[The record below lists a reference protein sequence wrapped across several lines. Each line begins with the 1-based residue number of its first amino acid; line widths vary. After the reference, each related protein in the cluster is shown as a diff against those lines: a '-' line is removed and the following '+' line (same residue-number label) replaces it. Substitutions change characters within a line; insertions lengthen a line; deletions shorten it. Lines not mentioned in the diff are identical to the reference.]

1 MEPAPAKAKVIDDPP
16 PTSAKE
22 AEVPAVPSTPMEPE
36 PEPEVPQPK
45 APEPEPEVPQPKAP
59 EPVAAAPEP
68 TPAPAEEEDE
78 EEDEEEEEAEHEPLV
93 KWPENAS
100 IFIGDYQFGPTPA
113 PPGPPKPGVPYKAIL
128 SGRAAYGTGHVL
140 DGDRPLG
147 PIMPYCPYCCRLT
160 LLMLE
165 SGMEFVPILIDGSDK
180 PKWFTDAYEVAK
192 TPAFLGQPGGNGDE
206 WTGEFENI
214 LGNLKASG
222 NAHLLA
228 MCEPGDVAVETI
240 EKHAST
246 AGFASALSFIAGTTT
261 EGGKMLMMGLG
272 GEAGLI
278 EEGEPADEFRDRMV
292 RTARDAFGELE
303 KIFAELASSG
313 KPFLGGDEP
322 NQADVY
328 ALTMILFG
336 HNIYLGGLTADP
348 AAPCQLADVGAPSL
362 MPYVERWMER
372 PSYLKCYRT
381 KSTVFAPAMRNFS
394 NMLMMAH
401 DVMDGGKRIYT
412 CLERLRELD
421 VEYDG
426 KEHPPVIGEPS
437 AEEPEPAEAPSA
449 EEPKPAEAPSAE
461 EPEPA
466 EAPSAEEP
474 KPAEDPTPAEEGE
487 AAAKQEEEED
497 EEEEDDEPVVPWPE
511 GLSPYVGG
519 YLYGPEPGPGDRKPE
534 AGKPFKAVL
543 SARASYGGRN
553 TAGELVDGDAAL
565 GPIMP
570 FCPYC
575 ARISLL
581 LIESGVEFQAFLID
595 AGDKPDWFINAYD
608 KAETPAMM
616 GSPGGLDDGQ
626 WVGESKDIIARACE
640 QNEKFKELC
649 EREGPITVEQIE
661 KYANEVAFGMILGY
675 IAPTEEES
683 GKGLA
688 MGLHKQAGLEPI
700 EGETGAALRERC
712 NAHFRAGLAEFEK
725 MIGGLTTPFIGGDTP
740 SKADVFAATT
750 LFFSHNIAESGLC
763 GDSVAMDK
771 GASLADLGAPSVVPY
786 LQRWMER
793 PSWKTAYK
801 TTCMYSTAVVACLA
815 GWMMMA
821 KDVFDDGRKLNL
833 ILDNLRRRDT
843 DYNPDFVPPT
853 KN

>member
-16 PTSAKE
+16 PSSAKE
-22 AEVPAVPSTPMEPE
+22 AEVPAVPAATPMEPE
-36 PEPEVPQPK
+36 PEPEM
-45 APEPEPEVPQPKAP
+45 PQPKAP

-68 TPAPAEEEDE
+68 SPEAAPEPTPAPAEEDDDDE
-78 EEDEEEEEAEHEPLV
+78 EEEEEEEEAEHEPLV

-128 SGRAAYGTGHVL
+128 SGRAAYGTGDVR

-147 PIMPYCPYCCRLT
+147 PLMPYCPYCCRLT

-165 SGMEFVPILIDGSDK
+165 SGMEFVPILIDGTDK
-180 PKWFTDAYEVAK
+180 PKWFKDAYEVAK

-206 WTGEFENI
+206 WTGEFEVI

-222 NAHLLA
+222 NADLLA
-228 MCEPGDVAVETI
+228 MCEPGAVAVETI

-246 AGFASALSFIAGTTT
+246 AGFAAALSFIAGTTT

-278 EEGEPADEFRDRMV
+278 KEGEPADEFRDRMV
-292 RTARDAFGELE
+292 RATRDAFGELE

-313 KPFLGGDEP
+313 KPFLGGDKP

-328 ALTMILFG
+328 ALTMILFS

-426 KEHPPVIGEPS
+426 KEHPPVIGE
-437 AEEPEPAEAPSA
+437 
-449 EEPKPAEAPSAE
+449 APSAE

-466 EAPSAEEP
+466 E
-474 KPAEDPTPAEEGE
+474 DPTPAEGGE
-487 AAAKQEEEED
+487 AAAKEEEEED

-511 GLSPYVGG
+511 GLSPYVGD

-581 LIESGVEFQAFLID
+581 LIESGVEFEVFLID

-626 WVGESKDIIARACE
+626 WTGESKDIIARACE

-661 KYANEVAFGMILGY
+661 KYANAVAFGMILGY
-675 IAPTEEES
+675 IAPTEEEA

-763 GDSVAMDK
+763 GDAVAMDK

-786 LQRWMER
+786 LRRWMER
-793 PSWKTAYK
+793 PSWNTAYK

-853 KN
+853 VG

>member
-22 AEVPAVPSTPMEPE
+22 AEVPAVPAATPME
-36 PEPEVPQPK
+36 
-45 APEPEPEVPQPKAP
+45 PEPEPEVPQPKAP

-68 TPAPAEEEDE
+68 SPEAAPEPTPAPAEEEGE
-78 EEDEEEEEAEHEPLV
+78 EEEEEEEEEEAEHEPLV

-147 PIMPYCPYCCRLT
+147 PLMPYCPYCCRLT

-165 SGMEFVPILIDGSDK
+165 SGMEFVPILIDGTDK
-180 PKWFTDAYEVAK
+180 PKWFKDAYEVAK

-206 WTGEFENI
+206 WTGEFEVI

-228 MCEPGDVAVETI
+228 MCEPGAVAVETI

-278 EEGEPADEFRDRMV
+278 KEGEPADEFRDRMV
-292 RTARDAFGELE
+292 RATRDAFGELE

-313 KPFLGGDEP
+313 KPFLGGDKP

-328 ALTMILFG
+328 ALTMILFS

-412 CLERLRELD
+412 CLERLRDLD

-426 KEHPPVIGEPS
+426 KEHPPVIGE
-437 AEEPEPAEAPSA
+437 
-449 EEPKPAEAPSAE
+449 APSAE

-466 EAPSAEEP
+466 E
-474 KPAEDPTPAEEGE
+474 DPTPAEGGE
-487 AAAKQEEEED
+487 AAAKEEEEED

-511 GLSPYVGG
+511 GLSPYVGD
-519 YLYGPEPGPGDRKPE
+519 YLYGPQPGPGDRKPE

-581 LIESGVEFQAFLID
+581 LIESGVEFEVFLID

-626 WVGESKDIIARACE
+626 WTGESKDIIARACE

-661 KYANEVAFGMILGY
+661 KYANAVAFGMILGY
-675 IAPTEEES
+675 IAPTEEEA

-763 GDSVAMDK
+763 GDAVAMDK

-786 LQRWMER
+786 LRRWMER
-793 PSWKTAYK
+793 PSWNTAYK

-853 KN
+853 VG

>member
-22 AEVPAVPSTPMEPE
+22 AEVPAVPSTPME
-36 PEPEVPQPK
+36 
-45 APEPEPEVPQPKAP
+45 P

-292 RTARDAFGELE
+292 RATRDAFGELE

-426 KEHPPVIGEPS
+426 KEHPPVSGE
-437 AEEPEPAEAPSA
+437 
-449 EEPKPAEAPSAE
+449 PSAE

>member
-16 PTSAKE
+16 PSSAKE
-22 AEVPAVPSTPMEPE
+22 AEVPAVPAATPMEPE
-36 PEPEVPQPK
+36 PEPEM
-45 APEPEPEVPQPKAP
+45 PQPKAP

-68 TPAPAEEEDE
+68 SPEAAPEPTPAPAEEDDDE
-78 EEDEEEEEAEHEPLV
+78 EEEEEEEEEAEHEPLV

-128 SGRAAYGTGHVL
+128 SGRAAYGTGDVR

-147 PIMPYCPYCCRLT
+147 PLMPYCPYCCRLT

-165 SGMEFVPILIDGSDK
+165 SGMEFVPILIDGTDK
-180 PKWFTDAYEVAK
+180 PKWFKDAYEVAK

-206 WTGEFENI
+206 WTGEFEVI

-222 NAHLLA
+222 NADLLA
-228 MCEPGDVAVETI
+228 MCEPGAVAVETI

-246 AGFASALSFIAGTTT
+246 AGFAAALSFIAGTTT

-278 EEGEPADEFRDRMV
+278 KEGEPADEFRDRMV
-292 RTARDAFGELE
+292 RATRDAFGELE

-313 KPFLGGDEP
+313 KPFLGGDKP

-328 ALTMILFG
+328 ALTMILFS

-426 KEHPPVIGEPS
+426 KEHPPVIGE
-437 AEEPEPAEAPSA
+437 
-449 EEPKPAEAPSAE
+449 APSAE

-466 EAPSAEEP
+466 E
-474 KPAEDPTPAEEGE
+474 DPTPAEGGE
-487 AAAKQEEEED
+487 AAAKEEEEED

-511 GLSPYVGG
+511 GLSPYVGD

-581 LIESGVEFQAFLID
+581 LIESGVEFEAFLID

-661 KYANEVAFGMILGY
+661 KYANAVAFGMILGY
-675 IAPTEEES
+675 IAPTEEEA

-763 GDSVAMDK
+763 GDAVAMDK

-786 LQRWMER
+786 LRRWMER
-793 PSWKTAYK
+793 PSWNTAYK

-853 KN
+853 VIA

>member
-22 AEVPAVPSTPMEPE
+22 AEVPAVPATPNE
-36 PEPEVPQPK
+36 
-45 APEPEPEVPQPKAP
+45 PEPEPEVPQPKAP
-59 EPVAAAPEP
+59 EPVAVAPEPSPEAAPEP
-68 TPAPAEEEDE
+68 TPAPAEEEEDEEDE
-78 EEDEEEEEAEHEPLV
+78 EEEEEEEAEHEPLV

-100 IFIGDYQFGPTPA
+100 IYIGDYQFGPTPA

-147 PIMPYCPYCCRLT
+147 PIMPYCPYCCRLS

-165 SGMEFVPILIDGSDK
+165 SGMEFVPILIDGGDK
-180 PKWFTDAYEVAK
+180 PKWFKDAYEVAK

-206 WTGEFENI
+206 WTGEFKDI

-222 NAHLLA
+222 NAELLA
-228 MCEPGDVAVETI
+228 MCEPGGVAVETV

-246 AGFASALSFIAGTTT
+246 AGFAAALSFIAGTTT
-261 EGGKMLMMGLG
+261 KGGKMLMMGLG

-278 EEGEPADEFRDRMV
+278 KEGEPADEFRDRMV
-292 RTARDAFGELE
+292 QTTRDAFGELE

-313 KPFLGGDEP
+313 KPFLGGDKP

-328 ALTMILFG
+328 ALTMILFS

-372 PSYLKCYRT
+372 PSYVKCYRT
-381 KSTVFAPAMRNFS
+381 KSTVQAPAMRNFS

-426 KEHPPVIGEPS
+426 KEHPPVIGE
-437 AEEPEPAEAPSA
+437 
-449 EEPKPAEAPSAE
+449 APSAE

-466 EAPSAEEP
+466 E
-474 KPAEDPTPAEEGE
+474 DPTPAETGE
-487 AAAKQEEEED
+487 AAAKEEEDD
-497 EEEEDDEPVVPWPE
+497 EEEEEEDEPVVPWPE
-511 GLSPYVGG
+511 GLSPYVGD

-575 ARISLL
+575 LRISLL
-581 LIESGVEFQAFLID
+581 LIESGVEFETFLID

-661 KYANEVAFGMILGY
+661 KYANAVAFGMILGY

-688 MGLHKQAGLEPI
+688 MGLHGQAGLEPI

-750 LFFSHNIAESGLC
+750 LFFSHNVAESGLC
-763 GDSVAMDK
+763 GDPVAMDK

-786 LQRWMER
+786 LRRWMER

-801 TTCMYSTAVVACLA
+801 TDCMYSTAVVACLA
-815 GWMMMA
+815 NFAMMA
-821 KDVFDDGRKLNL
+821 KDMFDDGRKLNL

-843 DYNPDFVPPT
+843 DFNPDFVPPT
-853 KN
+853 N

>member
-1 MEPAPAKAKVIDDPP
+1 MGCGASKPKDGEAPMEPAPAKAKVIDDPP

-22 AEVPAVPSTPMEPE
+22 AEVPAVPAATPTE
-36 PEPEVPQPK
+36 
-45 APEPEPEVPQPKAP
+45 PEPEPEVPQPKAP

-68 TPAPAEEEDE
+68 SPEAAPEPTPAPAEEGDE
-78 EEDEEEEEAEHEPLV
+78 EEEEEEEEEEAEHEPLV

-147 PIMPYCPYCCRLT
+147 PIMPYCPYCCRLS

-165 SGMEFVPILIDGSDK
+165 SGMEFVPILIDGGDK
-180 PKWFTDAYEVAK
+180 PKWFKDAYEVAK

-206 WTGEFENI
+206 WTGEFEDI
-214 LGNLKASG
+214 LSNLKASG
-222 NAHLLA
+222 NAELLA
-228 MCEPGDVAVETI
+228 MCEPGGVAVETI

-246 AGFASALSFIAGTTT
+246 AGFAAALSFIAGTTT

-278 EEGEPADEFRDRMV
+278 KEGEPADEFRDRMV
-292 RTARDAFGELE
+292 QTTRDAFGELE

-313 KPFLGGDEP
+313 KPFLGGDKP

-328 ALTMILFG
+328 ALTMILFS

-426 KEHPPVIGEPS
+426 KEHPPVIGE
-437 AEEPEPAEAPSA
+437 
-449 EEPKPAEAPSAE
+449 APSAE

-466 EAPSAEEP
+466 E
-474 KPAEDPTPAEEGE
+474 DPTPAEGGE
-487 AAAKQEEEED
+487 AAAKEEEEED

-511 GLSPYVGG
+511 GLSPYVGD

-581 LIESGVEFQAFLID
+581 LIESGVEFEVFLID

-661 KYANEVAFGMILGY
+661 KYANAVAFGMILGY
-675 IAPTEEES
+675 IAPTEEEA

-763 GDSVAMDK
+763 GDAVAMDK

-786 LQRWMER
+786 LRRWMER
-793 PSWKTAYK
+793 PSWNTAYK

-821 KDVFDDGRKLNL
+821 KDMFDDGRKLNL

-853 KN
+853 VIA

>member
-16 PTSAKE
+16 PTSEKE
-22 AEVPAVPSTPMEPE
+22 AEVPAVPAATPMEPE
-36 PEPEVPQPK
+36 PEPE
-45 APEPEPEVPQPKAP
+45 PEMPQPKAP

-68 TPAPAEEEDE
+68 SPEAAPEPTPAPAEEEGE
-78 EEDEEEEEAEHEPLV
+78 EEEEEEEEEEAEHEPLV

-113 PPGPPKPGVPYKAIL
+113 PPSPPKPGVPYKAIL
-128 SGRAAYGTGHVL
+128 SGRAAYGAGHVL

-147 PIMPYCPYCCRLT
+147 PLMPYCPYCCRLT

-165 SGMEFVPILIDGSDK
+165 SGMEFVPILIDGTDK
-180 PKWFTDAYEVAK
+180 PKWFKDAYEVAK

-206 WTGEFENI
+206 WTGEFEVI

-222 NAHLLA
+222 NADLLA
-228 MCEPGDVAVETI
+228 MCEPGAVAVETI

-278 EEGEPADEFRDRMV
+278 KEEEPADEFRDRMV
-292 RTARDAFGELE
+292 QATRDAFGELE

-313 KPFLGGDEP
+313 KPFLGGDKP

-328 ALTMILFG
+328 ALTMILFS

-426 KEHPPVIGEPS
+426 KEHPPVIGE
-437 AEEPEPAEAPSA
+437 
-449 EEPKPAEAPSAE
+449 APSAE

-466 EAPSAEEP
+466 E
-474 KPAEDPTPAEEGE
+474 DPTPAEGGE
-487 AAAKQEEEED
+487 AAAKEEEEEE

-511 GLSPYVGG
+511 GLSPYVGD
-519 YLYGPEPGPGDRKPE
+519 YLYGPQLGPGDRKPE

-581 LIESGVEFQAFLID
+581 LIESGVEFEVFLID

-661 KYANEVAFGMILGY
+661 KYANAVAFGMILGY
-675 IAPTEEES
+675 IAPTEEEA

-763 GDSVAMDK
+763 GDAVAMDK

-786 LQRWMER
+786 LRRWMER
-793 PSWKTAYK
+793 PSWNKAYK

-821 KDVFDDGRKLNL
+821 KDMFDDGRKLNL

-853 KN
+853 VG

>member
-16 PTSAKE
+16 PSSAKE
-22 AEVPAVPSTPMEPE
+22 AEVPAVPAATPMEPE
-36 PEPEVPQPK
+36 PEPEM
-45 APEPEPEVPQPKAP
+45 PQPKAP

-68 TPAPAEEEDE
+68 SPEAAPEPTPAPAEEDDDDDE
-78 EEDEEEEEAEHEPLV
+78 EEEEEEEEAEHEPLV

-128 SGRAAYGTGHVL
+128 SGRAAYGTGDVR

-147 PIMPYCPYCCRLT
+147 PLMPYCPYCCRLT

-165 SGMEFVPILIDGSDK
+165 SGMEFVPILIDGTDK
-180 PKWFTDAYEVAK
+180 PKWFKDAYEVAK

-206 WTGEFENI
+206 WTGEFEVI

-222 NAHLLA
+222 NADLLA
-228 MCEPGDVAVETI
+228 MCEPGAVAVETI

-246 AGFASALSFIAGTTT
+246 AGFAAALSFIAGTTT

-278 EEGEPADEFRDRMV
+278 KEGEPADEFRDRMV
-292 RTARDAFGELE
+292 RATRDAFGELE

-313 KPFLGGDEP
+313 KPFLGGDKP

-328 ALTMILFG
+328 ALTMILFS

-426 KEHPPVIGEPS
+426 KEHPPVIGE
-437 AEEPEPAEAPSA
+437 
-449 EEPKPAEAPSAE
+449 APSAE

-466 EAPSAEEP
+466 E
-474 KPAEDPTPAEEGE
+474 DPTPAEGGE
-487 AAAKQEEEED
+487 AAAKEEEEED

-511 GLSPYVGG
+511 GLSPYVGD

-581 LIESGVEFQAFLID
+581 LIESGVEFEVFLID

-626 WVGESKDIIARACE
+626 WTGESKDIIARACE

-661 KYANEVAFGMILGY
+661 KYANAVAFGMILGY
-675 IAPTEEES
+675 IAPTEEEA

-763 GDSVAMDK
+763 GDAVAMDK

-786 LQRWMER
+786 LRRWMER
-793 PSWKTAYK
+793 PSWNTAYK

-853 KN
+853 VG

>member
-22 AEVPAVPSTPMEPE
+22 AEVPAVPAATPTE
-36 PEPEVPQPK
+36 
-45 APEPEPEVPQPKAP
+45 PEPEPEVPQPKAP

-68 TPAPAEEEDE
+68 SPEAAPEPTPAPAEEGDE
-78 EEDEEEEEAEHEPLV
+78 EEEEEEEEEEAEHEPLV

-147 PIMPYCPYCCRLT
+147 PLMPYCPYCCRLT

-165 SGMEFVPILIDGSDK
+165 SGMEFVPILIDGTDK
-180 PKWFTDAYEVAK
+180 PKWFKDAYEVAK

-206 WTGEFENI
+206 WTGEFEDI

-222 NAHLLA
+222 NADLLA
-228 MCEPGDVAVETI
+228 MCEPGAVAVETI

-278 EEGEPADEFRDRMV
+278 KEEEPADEFRDRMV
-292 RTARDAFGELE
+292 RTTRDAFGELE

-313 KPFLGGDEP
+313 KPFLGGDKP

-328 ALTMILFG
+328 ALTMILFS

-426 KEHPPVIGEPS
+426 KEHPPVIGE
-437 AEEPEPAEAPSA
+437 
-449 EEPKPAEAPSAE
+449 APSAE

-466 EAPSAEEP
+466 E
-474 KPAEDPTPAEEGE
+474 DPTPAEGGE
-487 AAAKQEEEED
+487 AAAKEEEEED

-511 GLSPYVGG
+511 GLSPYVGD

-581 LIESGVEFQAFLID
+581 LIESGVEFEVFLID

-661 KYANEVAFGMILGY
+661 KYANAVAFGMILGY
-675 IAPTEEES
+675 IAPTEEEA

-763 GDSVAMDK
+763 GDPVAMDK

-786 LQRWMER
+786 LRRWMER

-821 KDVFDDGRKLNL
+821 KDMFDDGRKLNL

-853 KN
+853 VIA

>member
-16 PTSAKE
+16 PTSEKE
-22 AEVPAVPSTPMEPE
+22 AEVPAVPAATPMEPE
-36 PEPEVPQPK
+36 PEPE
-45 APEPEPEVPQPKAP
+45 PEMPQPKAP

-68 TPAPAEEEDE
+68 SPEAAPEPTPAPAEEEGE
-78 EEDEEEEEAEHEPLV
+78 EEEEEEEEEEAEHEPLV

-100 IFIGDYQFGPTPA
+100 IFNGDYQFGPTPA
-113 PPGPPKPGVPYKAIL
+113 PPSPPKPGVPYKAIL

-147 PIMPYCPYCCRLT
+147 PLMPYCPYCCRLT

-165 SGMEFVPILIDGSDK
+165 SGMEFVPILIDGTDK
-180 PKWFTDAYEVAK
+180 PKWFKDAYEVAK

-206 WTGEFENI
+206 WTGEFEVI

-222 NAHLLA
+222 NADLLA
-228 MCEPGDVAVETI
+228 MCEPGAVAVETI

-278 EEGEPADEFRDRMV
+278 KEEEPADEFRDRMV
-292 RTARDAFGELE
+292 QATRDAFGELE

-313 KPFLGGDEP
+313 KPFLGGDKP

-328 ALTMILFG
+328 ALTMILFS

-412 CLERLRELD
+412 CLERLRDLD

-426 KEHPPVIGEPS
+426 KEHPPVIGE
-437 AEEPEPAEAPSA
+437 
-449 EEPKPAEAPSAE
+449 APSAE

-466 EAPSAEEP
+466 E
-474 KPAEDPTPAEEGE
+474 DPTPAEGGE
-487 AAAKQEEEED
+487 AAAKEEEEEE

-511 GLSPYVGG
+511 GLSPYVGD

-581 LIESGVEFQAFLID
+581 LIESGVEFEVFLID

-626 WVGESKDIIARACE
+626 WTGESKDIIARACE

-661 KYANEVAFGMILGY
+661 KYANAVAFGMILGY
-675 IAPTEEES
+675 IAPTEEEA

-763 GDSVAMDK
+763 GDAVAMDK

-786 LQRWMER
+786 LRRWMER
-793 PSWKTAYK
+793 PSWNTAYK

-853 KN
+853 VG

>member
-22 AEVPAVPSTPMEPE
+22 AEVPAVPAATPME
-36 PEPEVPQPK
+36 
-45 APEPEPEVPQPKAP
+45 PEPEPEVPQPKAP

-68 TPAPAEEEDE
+68 SPEAAPEPTPAPAEEEGE
-78 EEDEEEEEAEHEPLV
+78 EEEEEEEEEEAEHEPLV

-113 PPGPPKPGVPYKAIL
+113 PPSPPKPGVPYKAIL
-128 SGRAAYGTGHVL
+128 SGRAAYGAGHVL

-147 PIMPYCPYCCRLT
+147 PLMPYCPYCCRLT

-165 SGMEFVPILIDGSDK
+165 SGMEFVPILIDGTDK
-180 PKWFTDAYEVAK
+180 PKWFKDAYEVAK

-206 WTGEFENI
+206 WTGEFEII

-222 NAHLLA
+222 NADLLA
-228 MCEPGDVAVETI
+228 MCEPGAVAVETI

-278 EEGEPADEFRDRMV
+278 KEGEPADEFRDRMV
-292 RTARDAFGELE
+292 RATRDAFGELE

-313 KPFLGGDEP
+313 KPFLGGDKP

-426 KEHPPVIGEPS
+426 KEHPPVIGE
-437 AEEPEPAEAPSA
+437 
-449 EEPKPAEAPSAE
+449 APSAE

-466 EAPSAEEP
+466 E
-474 KPAEDPTPAEEGE
+474 DPTPAEGGE
-487 AAAKQEEEED
+487 AAAKEEEEED

-511 GLSPYVGG
+511 GLSPYVGD

-581 LIESGVEFQAFLID
+581 LIESGVEFEVFLID

-661 KYANEVAFGMILGY
+661 KYANAVAFGMILGY
-675 IAPTEEES
+675 IAPTEEEA

-763 GDSVAMDK
+763 GDPVAMDK

-786 LQRWMER
+786 LRRWMER
-793 PSWKTAYK
+793 PSWNKAYK

-821 KDVFDDGRKLNL
+821 KDMFDDGRKLNL

-853 KN
+853 VG